1 MDKIEQFIDL
11 FIDVWKDGISG
22 INISEIVIAL
32 LIFFAF
38 LLLRGFFSKFVI
50 KRLEKYVAKT
60 TNRFDNSLVESLK
73 GPTKFFPIVIGF
85 FIATSYITVGDSTEN
100 FVDNANR
107 TLITILI
114 FWSIHQLI
122 GPLSVLI
129 KSVGELLSRDLLNWI
144 IKAIKILIIIL
155 GAAAVLELWGI
166 KIGPIIAGLGLFGVA
181 VALGAQDLF
190 KNLISGILVL
200 VERRFRVG
208 DWIYVEGVIEGS
220 VESIGFRSTVVRRF
234 DKSLATIPNFQFAEK
249 AVINNSEITHRKI
262 DWLIGLEYKTT
273 VDQLTKIRDQIQ
285 DYIKK
290 SKDFSKDKETFMS
303 IKIDQFAASSIDIRV
318 LCYTS
323 TKHYI
328 EWLEIKDRLVIEI
341 KKIVEK
347 NSSSFAFPSQ
357 SIYVEKNQ

>member
-1 MDKIEQFIDL
+1 MDKIEQFTDL
-11 FIDVWKDGISG
+11 FVEVWKNGISG
-22 INISEIVIAL
+22 INVSEIIIAL
-32 LIFFAF
+32 LIFFIF

-50 KRLEKYVAKT
+50 KRLEKYVSKT
-60 TNRFDNSLVESLK
+60 TNSFDNSLVESLK

-85 FIATSYITVGDSTEN
+85 FIATSYVSLGEGTEN

-129 KSVGELLSRDLLNWI
+129 KSVGDLLSRDLLTWI
-144 IKAIKILIIIL
+144 IKAIKILIVIL

-273 VDQLTKIRDQIQ
+273 VDQLTKIRDQIE

-323 TKHYI
+323 TKYYV

-347 NSSSFAFPSQ
+347 NGSSFAFPSQ
-357 SIYVEKNQ
+357 SIYVEKK

>member
-1 MDKIEQFIDL
+1 MDKIEQFISL
-11 FIDVWKDGISG
+11 FVEVWKNGISG
-22 INISEIVIAL
+22 INISEIIIAL
-32 LIFFAF
+32 FIFFIF
-38 LLLRGFFSKFVI
+38 LILRGFFSKFVI
-50 KRLEKYVAKT
+50 KRLEKFVSKT
-60 TNRFDNSLVESLK
+60 TNRFDNSLVDSLK

-85 FIATSYITVGDSTEN
+85 FIATSYVSLGEGTES

-122 GPLSVLI
+122 GPFSVLI

-273 VDQLTKIRDQIQ
+273 VDQLTKIRNQIE
-285 DYIKK
+285 DHIKK
-290 SKDFSKDKETFMS
+290 SKDFSKDKDTFMS

-323 TKHYI
+323 TKHFV

-347 NSSSFAFPSQ
+347 NGSSFAFPST
-357 SIYVEKNQ
+357 SIYVEKN